1 MFKNKK
7 EKSIMIKVKKSQ
19 FVNFYDFIYK
29 NKIIAQIEKKDEKF
43 KGLNDYN
50 LLFWTGYGFEIQDAW
65 LGYNEAKNVM
75 INSLKKSI
83 QKKEIVLS
91 EHPNINTYYQDE
103 QKKQKE
109 HNV

>member
-50 LLFWTGYGFEIQDAW
+50 LLFWNGYGFEIQDAW
-65 LGYNEAKNVM
+65 IGYNEAKNVM

-109 HNV
+109 NQ